1 MPNPTPAK
9 SIEERLR
16 ACERRYTAIVQHT
29 PNVTI
34 QGYSGDG
41 RVLFWNAASEHVFG
55 WLAEEAIGKR
65 LEQLIFTKE
74 EGALFLEMLEKI
86 RRTRKPLGPNEFRF
100 TRRNGEEGWCLSTVF
115 EIPGESN
122 DPCYICMDVD
132 ITGRKLAENALR

>member
-1 MPNPTPAK
+1 MPNPAPDK

-34 QGYSGDG
+34 QGYSPDG
-41 RVLFWNAASEHVFG
+41 RVLFWNEASEHVFG

-74 EGALFLEMLEKI
+74 EGALFLGTLQKI
-86 RRTRKPLGPNEFRF
+86 RDTNNRLGPLEFRF
-100 TRRNGEEGWCLSTVF
+100 TRRNAEEGWCRAT
-115 EIPGESN
+115 
-122 DPCYICMDVD
+122 D
-132 ITGRKLAENALR
+132 